1 MNYYVKNQKLLITEA
16 NLSTQN
22 GFSELNNEQI
32 DFFSRNQNASVD
44 EILNCQLRENSEPA
58 LDVVKREKCAR
69 VDAIYSNI
77 YNTNFNVASAINIG
91 FAFHAG
97 CQKAKTATAWIV
109 SLSLEKTQKKSDIMG
124 LTTID
129 DVFNY
134 DITPTSEVCPV
145 TTDELRDEYLEL
157 INDQLT

>member
-1 MNYYVKNQKLLITEA
+1 
-16 NLSTQN
+16 
-22 GFSELNNEQI
+22 
-32 DFFSRNQNASVD
+32 
-44 EILNCQLRENSEPA
+44 
-58 LDVVKREKCAR
+58 
-69 VDAIYSNI
+69 
-77 YNTNFNVASAINIG
+77 
-91 FAFHAG
+91 
-97 CQKAKTATAWIV
+97 
-109 SLSLEKTQKKSDIMG
+109 LSLEKTQKKSDVMG